1 MNSQLAKVVG
11 SSTPQSVRAQLAGQ
25 LQAHPFLNGLT
36 QAHLLTL
43 AEYATATN
51 FSASEKIFQ
60 EGDLANRF
68 YLILEGAVAL
78 EVALPDGGAR
88 VIDLIGAGEA
98 LGWSW
103 MFPPFRWHFTA
114 RALDATR
121 AIFVYGTWLLEC
133 CEADPALGYELTK
146 RMAGVAIARLHSAR
160 LELAGAVAT
169 ACRD

>member
-78 EVALPDGGAR
+78 EVALPDGSGTTIKCR
-88 VIDLIGAGEA
+88 NYAGKTVEMPG
-98 LGWSW
+98 LGQDYSL
-103 MFPPFRWHFTA
+103 PTQ
-114 RALDATR
+114 
-121 AIFVYGTWLLEC
+121 
-133 CEADPALGYELTK
+133 
-146 RMAGVAIARLHSAR
+146 SN
-160 LELAGAVAT
+160 
-169 ACRD
+169 